1 MTLYNLPVITP
12 GSNLPPAASEREAPV
27 HVLGLQGASVA
38 IVDDLESARLLLDE
52 MIRGVDPGIATFL
65 FAGAPEA
72 LAWLEGNEADLVIT
86 DHWMPGMTGVQ
97 LISELRRS
105 KRLRHLPVM
114 MITAAEDRALRY
126 EALEA
131 GAVDFLTKP
140 IDPLEVRTR
149 CRNLLLLTRQYRAIR
164 SYSMLQQ
171 QKLEN
176 LQGLLRSLVG
186 KGTDDLVQRIEQGAL
201 VTVDYDKLFAIT
213 SCVAGVRELVVATQR
228 HLADLEAQL
237 TSSADKAPD

>member
-1 MTLYNLPVITP
+1 MTRPPASL
-12 GSNLPPAASEREAPV
+12 SPAASGREAPV

-38 IVDDLESARLLLDE
+38 IVDDLESARGLLDE
-52 MIRGVDPGIATFL
+52 MIRGVDPGISTFL
-65 FAGAPEA
+65 FAGGAEA
-72 LAWLEGNEADLVIT
+72 LAWLESHEPDLVIT
-86 DHWMPGMTGVQ
+86 DHRMPGMTGVQ
-97 LISELRRS
+97 LISEMRRS
-105 KRLRHLPVM
+105 KRLRHVPVV

-149 CRNLLLLTRQYRAIR
+149 CRNLLLLTRQYRSIR
-164 SYSMLQQ
+164 NYSMLQQ
-171 QKLEN
+171 QKLEQ
-176 LQGLLRSLVG
+176 LQALLHSLTG
-186 KGTDDLVQRIEQGAL
+186 ERTDELAKRIEQGAL

-237 TSSADKAPD
+237 TSSAGRTPD

>member
-1 MTLYNLPVITP
+1 MYNLTMISTGPSHAP
-12 GSNLPPAASEREAPV
+12 SASAREA
-27 HVLGLQGASVA
+27 HVYVFGLRGASVV
-38 IVDDLESARLLLDE
+38 IVDDLDSARSLLDE
-52 MIRGVDPGIATFL
+52 MIRGVDPGISTSL
-65 FAGAPEA
+65 FAGGAEA
-72 LAWLEGNEADLVIT
+72 LAWLERHEADLVIT
-86 DHWMPGMTGVQ
+86 DHRMPGMTGVQ

-105 KRLRHLPVM
+105 KSLRHLPVM
-114 MITAAEDRALRY
+114 MITAAEDRAMRY

-149 CRNLLLLTRQYRAIR
+149 CRNLLLLTRQYRALR

-171 QKLEN
+171 QKLEH
-176 LQGLLRSLVG
+176 LQGLLRSLAG
-186 KGTDDLVQRIEQGAL
+186 ERADDLVRRIEQGAL

-237 TSSADKAPD
+237 TSSAGRTAD

>member
-1 MTLYNLPVITP
+1 MTVPPAPL
-12 GSNLPPAASEREAPV
+12 SPAASGREAPV

-38 IVDDLESARLLLDE
+38 IVDDLDSARHLLDE
-52 MIRGVDPGIATFL
+52 MIRGVDPGISTFL
-65 FAGAPEA
+65 FASAAEA
-72 LAWLEGNEADLVIT
+72 LAWLETHEPDLVIT
-86 DHWMPGMTGVQ
+86 DHRMPGMTGVQ
-97 LISELRRS
+97 LITELRRS

-114 MITAAEDRALRY
+114 MITAAEDRTLRY

-164 SYSMLQQ
+164 NYSMLQEQ
-171 QKLEN
+171 RLEN

-186 KGTDDLVQRIEQGAL
+186 DRTNDLVQRLEQGEL

-237 TSSADKAPD
+237 TGSTGKAPD